1 MSDLQSQLMKLID
14 EYAESRH
21 VNGLPYYNIK
31 TFNKRKQLE
40 DVMFELAKSPE
51 KSVLAFIQGS
61 IIHMQE
67 EIKQNEQFLTR
78 VLQNTQ
84 R

>member
-1 MSDLQSQLMKLID
+1 
-14 EYAESRH
+14 
-21 VNGLPYYNIK
+21 
-31 TFNKRKQLE
+31 
-40 DVMFELAKSPE
+40 MFELAKSPE

-67 EIKQNEQFLTR
+67 EIKQNEQFLNR
-78 VLQNTQ
+78 VLQSTQ